1 MFYLLLNTTTMKRFL
16 LFITILLISISARC
30 ASQIWFQNADNGEGW
45 YVFGSGEIEKY
56 STAVFIPKDLMGTE
70 SLKIGGVSINMVTPN
85 FKNLKVWVSTSLPNL
100 GENGNVMT
108 MDVKN
113 SQITTQ
119 QYSNVLFD
127 QFYDVPEGGVY
138 VGFTYDVTS
147 LNNWGEKPIS
157 FAIATQEREGS
168 FYYNTTSMG
177 EWMSDNTV
185 KLMMNVLV
193 ECDVKDNSVKAD
205 DFSTA
210 YTVLG
215 TQSEVPVKITNTGS
229 NAVKTIAYTITTDGK
244 VSEERTAGVNLP
256 KMMSSDFYTFVL
268 DADETAAPHAKTI
281 TITKV
286 NGEPN
291 NAADPTADG
300 TLITVTHKP
309 TYRPAIEEFTGTWCG
324 WCPYGIEGMKS
335 AHKKYGD
342 KVVLIAAHAGDIMAI
357 DDYSPILSLVSSFP
371 SAYLNREMSFYPE
384 SSTICSLVDQD
395 FDRTTVADIDTK
407 AYWESEGQKGINVYT
422 TTTFV
427 IDCNDANYGIAY
439 VLIADGLTGTTAS
452 WAQSNYL
459 SGESGTETEMQE
471 WYSGPSKVTGMKFD
485 HVAIGA
491 WGIKGGLEESIAP
504 QITAGKEQ
512 KFAYTLNIE
521 GNSLVQ
527 DKSQL
532 KVATLLIDN
541 TTGTIMNAT
550 QTKIEAPE
558 ANSINGIT
566 SNPDQPAKYYN
577 LQGQEVGDDY
587 RGIVVTKGRKML
599 RR

>member
-1 MFYLLLNTTTMKRFL
+1 MKRLLLL
-16 LFITILLISISARC
+16 ATILLLSISARS
-30 ASQIWFQNADNGEGW
+30 ASQVWFSNADNGEGW
-45 YVFGSGEIEKY
+45 YAFGTEKIEKY
-56 STAVFIPKDLMGTE
+56 SAAVFIPQDLMGTE
-70 SLKIGGVSINMVTPN
+70 NLKIGGVSINMGTPN
-85 FKNLKVWVSTSLPNL
+85 FKNLKVWVSTSLPNV
-100 GENGNVMT
+100 GMSGDVMT
-108 MDVKN
+108 MNVSN
-113 SQITTQ
+113 SLITAD
-119 QYSNVLFD
+119 QYSNVSFG

-138 VGFTYDVTS
+138 VGYTFDVTS
-147 LNNWGEKPIS
+147 LSNYGNMPIS
-157 FAIATQEREGS
+157 YAMATQQREGS
-168 FYYNTTSMG
+168 FFVNTTSMG
-177 EWMSDNTV
+177 EWLTDSEV

-193 ECDVKDNSVKAD
+193 ECDAKDNSVKAD
-205 DFSTA
+205 DFGTA

-215 TQSEVPVKITNTGS
+215 TQGEVGVRLTNTGG
-229 NAVKTIAYTITTDGK
+229 NAVRTIAYTVTTDGK

-256 KMMSSDFYTFVL
+256 NMTSSDFYSLVL
-268 DADETAAPHAKTI
+268 DADETTTPHAKTI

-309 TYRPAIEEFTGTWCG
+309 TYRPVIEEFTGTWCG
-324 WCPYGIEGMKS
+324 WCPYGIAGMKS

-342 KVVLIAAHAGDIMAI
+342 KVVLIAAHASDIMAI
-357 DDYSPILSLVSSFP
+357 DDYSPILSLVSSYP
-371 SAYLNREMSFYPE
+371 SAFFNREVSFYPN
-384 SSTICSLVDQD
+384 SSNMSILIDQSLH
-395 FDRTTVADIDTK
+395 RTTVADIDTK
-407 AYWESEGQKGINVYT
+407 AYWDSEDQKGINLYT

-427 IDCNDANYGIAY
+427 YDSNEANYGIAY
-439 VLIADGLTGTTAS
+439 VLLANGLTGTTAS
-452 WAQSNYL
+452 WAQSNNL
-459 SGESGTETEMQE
+459 SGQSGSDTEMLE
-471 WYSGPSKVTGMKFD
+471 WYTSGSKVTGLKYD

-491 WGIKGGLEESIAP
+491 WGIKEGLAESLAP

-512 KFAYTLNIE
+512 KFAYTLSIE

-532 KVATLLIDN
+532 SVVTLLIDN
-541 TTGTIMNAT
+541 ATGIIMNAT

-558 ANSINGIT
+558 ANSINSIT
-566 SNPDQPAKYYN
+566 SSPNQPVKYYN

>member
-1 MFYLLLNTTTMKRFL
+1 MKRLLLFA
-16 LFITILLISISARC
+16 TILLLSISARS
-30 ASQIWFQNADNGEGW
+30 ASQVWFSNADNGEGW
-45 YVFGSGEIEKY
+45 YAFGTEKIEKY
-56 STAVFIPKDLMGTE
+56 SAAVFIPQDLMGTE
-70 SLKIGGVSINMVTPN
+70 NLKIGGVSINMGTPN

-108 MDVKN
+108 MNVNN
-113 SQITTQ
+113 SQITAD
-119 QYSNVLFD
+119 QYSNVSFG

-138 VGFTYDVTS
+138 VGYTFDVTS
-147 LNNWGEKPIS
+147 LSNYGNMPIS
-157 FAIATQEREGS
+157 YAIATQQREGS
-168 FYYNTTSMG
+168 FYVNTTSMG
-177 EWMSDNTV
+177 DWMSDSEV

-193 ECDVKDNSVKAD
+193 ECDAKDNSVKAD
-205 DFSTA
+205 DFGTA

-215 TQSEVPVKITNTGS
+215 TQGEVGVRLTNTGG
-229 NAVKTIAYTITTDGK
+229 NAVRTIAYTVTTEGK

-256 KMMSSDFYTFVL
+256 NMTSSDFYSLVL
-268 DADETAAPHAKTI
+268 DADETTTPHAKTI

-309 TYRPAIEEFTGTWCG
+309 VYKPVIEEFTGTWCG
-324 WCPYGIEGMKS
+324 WCPYGIAGMKS

-342 KVVLIAAHAGDIMAI
+342 KVVLIAAHASDIMAI
-357 DDYSPILSLVSSFP
+357 DDYSPILSLVSSYP
-371 SAYLNREMSFYPE
+371 SAFFNREVSFYPN
-384 SSTICSLVDQD
+384 SSNMSILIDQSLH
-395 FDRTTVADIDTK
+395 RTTVADIDTK
-407 AYWESEGQKGINVYT
+407 AYWDSEDQKGINLYT

-427 IDCNDANYGIAY
+427 YDSNEANYGIAY
-439 VLIADGLTGTTAS
+439 VLLANGLTGTTAS
-452 WAQSNYL
+452 WAQSNNL
-459 SGESGTETEMQE
+459 SGQSGSDTEMLE
-471 WYSGPSKVTGMKFD
+471 WYTSGSKVTGLKYD

-491 WGIKGGLEESIAP
+491 WGIKEGLAESLAP

-512 KFAYTLNIE
+512 KFAYTLSIE

-532 KVATLLIDN
+532 SVVTLLIDN
-541 TTGTIMNAT
+541 ATGIIMNAT
-550 QTKIEAPE
+550 QTNIEAPE
-558 ANSINGIT
+558 ANSINSIT
-566 SNPDQPAKYYN
+566 SSPNQPVKYYN

>member
-1 MFYLLLNTTTMKRFL
+1 MKRLLLLATVL
-16 LFITILLISISARC
+16 LLSINSWSAAQVWYEN
-30 ASQIWFQNADNGEGW
+30 ASNADGW
-45 YVFGSGEIEKY
+45 YAFGTEKIEKY
-56 STAVFIPKDLMGTE
+56 SAAVFIPQDLMGTE
-70 SLKIGGVSINMVTPN
+70 NLKIGGVSINMGTPN
-85 FKNLKVWVSTSLPNL
+85 FKNLKVWVSTSLPNV
-100 GENGNVMT
+100 GMSGDVMT
-108 MDVKN
+108 MNVSN
-113 SQITTQ
+113 SLITVD
-119 QYSNVLFD
+119 QYSNVSFG

-138 VGFTYDVTS
+138 VGYTFDVTS
-147 LNNWGEKPIS
+147 LSNYGNMPIS
-157 FAIATQEREGS
+157 YAMATQQREGS
-168 FYYNTTSMG
+168 FFVNTTSMG
-177 EWMSDNTV
+177 EWLTDSEV

-193 ECDVKDNSVKAD
+193 ECDAKDNSVKAD
-205 DFSTA
+205 DFGTA

-215 TQSEVPVKITNTGS
+215 TQGEVGVRLTNTGG
-229 NAVKTIAYTITTDGK
+229 NAVRTIAYTVTTDGK

-256 KMMSSDFYTFVL
+256 NMTSSDFYSLVL
-268 DADETAAPHAKTI
+268 DADETTTPHAKTI

-309 TYRPAIEEFTGTWCG
+309 VYKPVIEEFTGTWCG
-324 WCPYGIEGMKS
+324 WCPYGIAGMKS

-342 KVVLIAAHAGDIMAI
+342 KVVLIAAHASDIMAI
-357 DDYSPILSLVSSFP
+357 DDYSPILSLVSSYP
-371 SAYLNREMSFYPE
+371 SAFFNREVSFYPN
-384 SSTICSLVDQD
+384 SSNMSILIDQSLH
-395 FDRTTVADIDTK
+395 RTTVADIDTK
-407 AYWESEGQKGINVYT
+407 AYWDSEDQKGINLYT

-427 IDCNDANYGIAY
+427 YDSNEANYGIAY
-439 VLIADGLTGTTAS
+439 VLLANGLTGTTAS
-452 WAQSNYL
+452 WAQSNNL
-459 SGESGTETEMQE
+459 SGQSGSDTEMLEWYTSGT
-471 WYSGPSKVTGMKFD
+471 KVTGLKYD

-491 WGIKGGLEESIAP
+491 WGIKEGLAESLAT

-512 KFAYTLNIE
+512 KFAYTLSIE

-532 KVATLLIDN
+532 SVVTLLIDN
-541 TTGTIMNAT
+541 ATGIIMNAT

-558 ANSINGIT
+558 ANSINSIT
-566 SNPDQPAKYYN
+566 SSPNQPVKYYN

>member
-1 MFYLLLNTTTMKRFL
+1 MKRLLLL
-16 LFITILLISISARC
+16 ATILLLSISARS
-30 ASQIWFQNADNGEGW
+30 ASQVWFSNADNGEGW
-45 YVFGSGEIEKY
+45 YAFGTEKIEKY
-56 STAVFIPKDLMGTE
+56 SAAVFIPQDLMGTE
-70 SLKIGGVSINMVTPN
+70 SLKIGGVSINMGTPN
-85 FKNLKVWVSTSLPNL
+85 FRNLKVWVSTSLPNV
-100 GENGNVMT
+100 GMSGDVMT
-108 MDVKN
+108 MNVSN
-113 SQITTQ
+113 SLITVDK
-119 QYSNVLFD
+119 YSNVSFG

-138 VGFTYDVTS
+138 VGYTFDVTS
-147 LNNWGEKPIS
+147 LSNYGNMPIS
-157 FAIATQEREGS
+157 YAMATQQREGS
-168 FYYNTTSMG
+168 FFVNTTSMG
-177 EWMSDNTV
+177 EWLTDSEV

-193 ECDVKDNSVKAD
+193 ECDAKDNSVKAD
-205 DFSTA
+205 DFGTA

-215 TQSEVPVKITNTGS
+215 TQGEVGVRLTNTGG
-229 NAVKTIAYTITTDGK
+229 NAVRTIAYTVTTDGK

-256 KMMSSDFYTFVL
+256 NMTSSDFYSLVL
-268 DADETAAPHAKTI
+268 DADETTTPHAKTI

-286 NGEPN
+286 NGQPN

-309 TYRPAIEEFTGTWCG
+309 TYRPVIEEFTGTWCG
-324 WCPYGIEGMKS
+324 WCPYGIAGMKS

-342 KVVLIAAHAGDIMAI
+342 KVVLIAAHASDIMAI
-357 DDYSPILSLVSSFP
+357 DDYSPILSLVSSYP
-371 SAYLNREMSFYPE
+371 SAFFNREVSFYPN
-384 SSTICSLVDQD
+384 SSNMSILIDQSLH
-395 FDRTTVADIDTK
+395 RTTVADIDTK
-407 AYWESEGQKGINVYT
+407 AYWDSEDQKGINLYT

-427 IDCNDANYGIAY
+427 YDSNEANYGIAY
-439 VLIADGLTGTTAS
+439 VLLANGLTGTTAS

-459 SGESGTETEMQE
+459 SGESGSDTEMLE
-471 WYSGPSKVTGMKFD
+471 WYTSGSKVTGLKYD

-491 WGIKGGLEESIAP
+491 WGIKEGLEESLAP

-512 KFAYTLNIE
+512 KFAYTLSIE

-532 KVATLLIDN
+532 SVVTLLIDN
-541 TTGTIMNAT
+541 TTGIIMNAT

-558 ANSINGIT
+558 ANNINGIT
-566 SNPDQPAKYYN
+566 SSPNQPVKYYN

>member
-1 MFYLLLNTTTMKRFL
+1 MKRLLLLATVL
-16 LFITILLISISARC
+16 LLSINSWS
-30 ASQIWFQNADNGEGW
+30 ASQVWFSNADNGEGW
-45 YVFGSGEIEKY
+45 YAFGTEKIEKY
-56 STAVFIPKDLMGTE
+56 SAAVFIPQDLMGTE
-70 SLKIGGVSINMVTPN
+70 NLKIGGVSINMGTPN
-85 FKNLKVWVSTSLPNL
+85 FKNLKVWVSTSLPNV
-100 GENGNVMT
+100 GMSGDVMT
-108 MDVKN
+108 MNVSN
-113 SQITTQ
+113 SLITVDK
-119 QYSNVLFD
+119 YSNVSFG

-138 VGFTYDVTS
+138 VGYTFDVTS
-147 LNNWGEKPIS
+147 LSNYGNMPIS
-157 FAIATQEREGS
+157 YAMATQQREGS
-168 FYYNTTSMG
+168 FFVNTTSMG
-177 EWMSDNTV
+177 EWLTDSEV

-193 ECDVKDNSVKAD
+193 ECDAKDNSVKAD
-205 DFSTA
+205 DFGTA

-215 TQSEVPVKITNTGS
+215 TQGEVGVRLTNTGG
-229 NAVKTIAYTITTDGK
+229 NAVRTIAYTVTTDGK

-256 KMMSSDFYTFVL
+256 NMTSSDFYSLVL
-268 DADETAAPHAKTI
+268 DADETTTPHAKTI

-286 NGEPN
+286 NGQPN

-309 TYRPAIEEFTGTWCG
+309 TYRPVIEEFTGTWCG
-324 WCPYGIEGMKS
+324 WCPYGIAGMKS

-342 KVVLIAAHAGDIMAI
+342 KVVLIAAHASDIMAI
-357 DDYSPILSLVSSFP
+357 DDYSPILSLVSSYP
-371 SAYLNREMSFYPE
+371 SAFFNREVSFYPN
-384 SSTICSLVDQD
+384 SSNMSILIDQSLH
-395 FDRTTVADIDTK
+395 RTTVADIDTK
-407 AYWESEGQKGINVYT
+407 AYWDSEDQKGINVYT
-422 TTTFV
+422 NTTFV
-427 IDCNDANYGIAY
+427 YDSNEANYGIAY

-459 SGESGTETEMQE
+459 SGESGSDTEMLE
-471 WYSGPSKVTGMKFD
+471 WYTSGSKVTGLKYD

-491 WGIKGGLEESIAP
+491 WGIKEGLAESLAP

-512 KFAYTLNIE
+512 KFAYTLSIE

-532 KVATLLIDN
+532 SVVTLLIDN
-541 TTGTIMNAT
+541 ATGIIMNAT

-558 ANSINGIT
+558 ANSINSIT
-566 SNPDQPAKYYN
+566 SSPNQPVKYYN

>member
-1 MFYLLLNTTTMKRFL
+1 MKRLLLL
-16 LFITILLISISARC
+16 ATILLLSISARS
-30 ASQIWFQNADNGEGW
+30 ASQVWFSNADNGEGW
-45 YVFGSGEIEKY
+45 YAFGTEKIEKY
-56 STAVFIPKDLMGTE
+56 SAAVFIPQDLMGTE
-70 SLKIGGVSINMVTPN
+70 NLKIGGVSINMGTPN
-85 FKNLKVWVSTSLPNL
+85 FKNLKVWVSTSLPNV
-100 GENGNVMT
+100 GMSGDVMT
-108 MDVKN
+108 MNVSN
-113 SQITTQ
+113 SLITAD
-119 QYSNVLFD
+119 QYSNVSFG

-138 VGFTYDVTS
+138 VGYTFDVTS
-147 LNNWGEKPIS
+147 LSNYGNMPIS
-157 FAIATQEREGS
+157 YAMATQQREGS
-168 FYYNTTSMG
+168 FFVNTTSMG
-177 EWMSDNTV
+177 EWLTDSEV

-193 ECDVKDNSVKAD
+193 ECDAKDNSVKAD
-205 DFSTA
+205 DFGTA

-215 TQSEVPVKITNTGS
+215 TQGEVGVRLTNTGG
-229 NAVKTIAYTITTDGK
+229 NAVRTIAYTVTTDGK

-256 KMMSSDFYTFVL
+256 NMTSSDFYSLVL
-268 DADETAAPHAKTI
+268 DADETTTPHAKTI

-286 NGEPN
+286 NGQPN

-309 TYRPAIEEFTGTWCG
+309 TYRPVIEEFTGTWCG
-324 WCPYGIEGMKS
+324 WCPYGIAGMKS

-342 KVVLIAAHAGDIMAI
+342 KVVLIAAHASDIMAI
-357 DDYSPILSLVSSFP
+357 DDYSPILSLVSSYP
-371 SAYLNREMSFYPE
+371 SAFFNREVSFYPN
-384 SSTICSLVDQD
+384 SSNMSILIDQSLH
-395 FDRTTVADIDTK
+395 RTTVADIDTK
-407 AYWESEGQKGINVYT
+407 AYWDSEDQKGINLYT

-427 IDCNDANYGIAY
+427 YDSNEANYGIAY
-439 VLIADGLTGTTAS
+439 VLLANGLTGTTAS

-459 SGESGTETEMQE
+459 SGESGSDTEMLE
-471 WYSGPSKVTGMKFD
+471 WYTSGSKVTGLKYD

-491 WGIKGGLEESIAP
+491 WGIKEGLEESLAP

-512 KFAYTLNIE
+512 KFAYTLSIE

-532 KVATLLIDN
+532 SVVTLLIDN
-541 TTGTIMNAT
+541 TTGIIMNAT

-558 ANSINGIT
+558 ANNINGIT
-566 SNPDQPAKYYN
+566 SSPNQPVKYYN

>member
-1 MFYLLLNTTTMKRFL
+1 MKRLLLL
-16 LFITILLISISARC
+16 ATILLLSISARS
-30 ASQIWFQNADNGEGW
+30 ASQVWFSNADNGEGW
-45 YVFGSGEIEKY
+45 YAFGTEKIEKY
-56 STAVFIPKDLMGTE
+56 SAAVFIPQDLMGTE
-70 SLKIGGVSINMVTPN
+70 SLKIGGVSINMGTPN
-85 FKNLKVWVSTSLPNL
+85 FRNLKVWVSTSLPNV
-100 GENGNVMT
+100 GMSGDVMT
-108 MDVKN
+108 MNVSN
-113 SQITTQ
+113 SLITAD
-119 QYSNVLFD
+119 QYSNVSFG

-138 VGFTYDVTS
+138 VGYTFDVTS
-147 LNNWGEKPIS
+147 LSNYGNMPIS
-157 FAIATQEREGS
+157 YAMATQQREGS
-168 FYYNTTSMG
+168 FFVNTTSMG
-177 EWMSDNTV
+177 EWLTDSEV

-193 ECDVKDNSVKAD
+193 ECDAKDNSVKAD
-205 DFSTA
+205 DFGTA

-215 TQSEVPVKITNTGS
+215 TQGEVGVRLTNTGG
-229 NAVKTIAYTITTDGK
+229 NAVRTIAYTVTTDGK

-256 KMMSSDFYTFVL
+256 NMTSSDFYSLVL
-268 DADETAAPHAKTI
+268 DADETTTPHAKTI

-286 NGEPN
+286 NGQPN

-309 TYRPAIEEFTGTWCG
+309 TYRPVIEEFTGTWCG
-324 WCPYGIEGMKS
+324 WCPYGIAGMKS

-342 KVVLIAAHAGDIMAI
+342 KVVLIAAHASDIMAI
-357 DDYSPILSLVSSFP
+357 DDYSPILSLVSSYP
-371 SAYLNREMSFYPE
+371 SAFFNREVSFYPN
-384 SSTICSLVDQD
+384 SSNMSILIDQSLH
-395 FDRTTVADIDTK
+395 RTTVADIDTK
-407 AYWESEGQKGINVYT
+407 AYWDSEDQKGINLYT

-427 IDCNDANYGIAY
+427 YDSNEANYGIAY
-439 VLIADGLTGTTAS
+439 VLLANGLTGTTAS

-459 SGESGTETEMQE
+459 SGESGSDTEMLE
-471 WYSGPSKVTGMKFD
+471 WYTSGSKVTGLKYD

-491 WGIKGGLEESIAP
+491 WGIKEGLEESLAP

-512 KFAYTLNIE
+512 KFAYTLSIE

-532 KVATLLIDN
+532 SVVTLLIDN
-541 TTGTIMNAT
+541 TTGIIMNAT

-558 ANSINGIT
+558 ANNINGIT
-566 SNPDQPAKYYN
+566 SSPNQPVKYYN

>member
-1 MFYLLLNTTTMKRFL
+1 MKRLLLL
-16 LFITILLISISARC
+16 ATILLLSISARS
-30 ASQIWFQNADNGEGW
+30 ASQVWFSNADNGEGW
-45 YVFGSGEIEKY
+45 YAFGTEKIEKY
-56 STAVFIPKDLMGTE
+56 SAAVFIPQDLMGTE
-70 SLKIGGVSINMVTPN
+70 NLKIGGVSINMGTPN
-85 FKNLKVWVSTSLPNL
+85 FKNLKVWVSTSLPNV
-100 GENGNVMT
+100 GMSGDVMT
-108 MDVKN
+108 MNVSN
-113 SQITTQ
+113 SLITAD
-119 QYSNVLFD
+119 QYSNVSFG

-138 VGFTYDVTS
+138 VGYTFDVTS
-147 LNNWGEKPIS
+147 LSNYGNMPIS
-157 FAIATQEREGS
+157 YAMATQQREGS
-168 FYYNTTSMG
+168 FFVNTTSMG
-177 EWMSDNTV
+177 EWLTDSEV

-193 ECDVKDNSVKAD
+193 ECDAKDNSVKAD
-205 DFSTA
+205 DFGTA

-215 TQSEVPVKITNTGS
+215 TQGEVGVRLTNTGG
-229 NAVKTIAYTITTDGK
+229 NAVRTIAYTVTTDGK

-256 KMMSSDFYTFVL
+256 NMTSSDFYSLVL
-268 DADETAAPHAKTI
+268 DADETTTPHAKTI

-286 NGEPN
+286 NGQPN

-309 TYRPAIEEFTGTWCG
+309 TYRPVIEEFTGTWCG
-324 WCPYGIEGMKS
+324 WCPYGIAGMKS

-342 KVVLIAAHAGDIMAI
+342 KVVLIAAHASDIMAI
-357 DDYSPILSLVSSFP
+357 DDYSPILSLVSSYP
-371 SAYLNREMSFYPE
+371 SAFFNREVSFYPN
-384 SSTICSLVDQD
+384 SSNMSILIDQSLH
-395 FDRTTVADIDTK
+395 RTTVADIDTK
-407 AYWESEGQKGINVYT
+407 AYWDSEDQKGINLYT

-427 IDCNDANYGIAY
+427 YDSNAANYGIAY
-439 VLIADGLTGTTAS
+439 VLLANGLTGTTAS

-459 SGESGTETEMQE
+459 SGESGSDTEMLE
-471 WYSGPSKVTGMKFD
+471 WYTSGSKVTGLKYD

-491 WGIKGGLEESIAP
+491 WGIKEGLEESLAP

-512 KFAYTLNIE
+512 KFAYTLSIE

-532 KVATLLIDN
+532 SVVTLLIDN
-541 TTGTIMNAT
+541 TTGIIMNAT

-558 ANSINGIT
+558 ANNINGIT
-566 SNPDQPAKYYN
+566 SSPNQPVKYYN

>member
-1 MFYLLLNTTTMKRFL
+1 
-16 LFITILLISISARC
+16 
-30 ASQIWFQNADNGEGW
+30 
-45 YVFGSGEIEKY
+45 
-56 STAVFIPKDLMGTE
+56 
-70 SLKIGGVSINMVTPN
+70 
-85 FKNLKVWVSTSLPNL
+85 
-100 GENGNVMT
+100 MT
-108 MDVKN
+108 D
-113 SQITTQ
+113 S
-119 QYSNVLFD
+119 
-127 QFYDVPEGGVY
+127 E
-138 VGFTYDVTS
+138 
-147 LNNWGEKPIS
+147 
-157 FAIATQEREGS
+157 
-168 FYYNTTSMG
+168 
-177 EWMSDNTV
+177 V

-193 ECDVKDNSVKAD
+193 ECDAKDNSVKAD
-205 DFSTA
+205 DFGTA

-215 TQSEVPVKITNTGS
+215 TQGEVGVRLTNTGG
-229 NAVKTIAYTITTDGK
+229 NAVNSIAYTVTTDGK

-357 DDYSPILSLVSSFP
+357 DDYSPILSLVSSYP
-371 SAYLNREMSFYPE
+371 SAFFNREMSFYPNAGNMNLLIE
-384 SSTICSLVDQD
+384 QNL
-395 FDRTTVADIDTK
+395 DRTTIADIDTK
-407 AYWESEGQKGINVYT
+407 AYWDSEDQKGINLYT

-427 IDCNDANYGIAY
+427 YDSNEANYGIAY
-439 VLIADGLTGTTAS
+439 VLLADGLTGTTAS

-471 WYSGPSKVTGMKFD
+471 WYTSGSKVTGLKYD

-491 WGIKGGLEESIAP
+491 WGIKEGLEESLAP

-512 KFAYTLNIE
+512 KFTYTLSIE

-532 KVATLLIDN
+532 SVVTLLIDN
-541 TTGTIMNAT
+541 TTGIIMNAT

-558 ANSINGIT
+558 ANNINGIT
-566 SNPDQPAKYYN
+566 SSTNQTVKYYN